1 MSGSFGDMGNILRQ
15 AQEMQR
21 ELDRARETLR
31 KASVEGTAGGGAV
44 RVTVTGDRRL
54 SSVEISKDVV
64 AAGDKGMLEDL
75 VLAAVRDGLEQ
86 AAKLEKESLGRVT
99 GGMDLPGLF

>member
-21 ELDRARETLR
+21 ELDKAREALR
-31 KASVEGTAGGGAV
+31 KTSVEGTAGGGAV
-44 RVTVTGDRRL
+44 RVTVTGDRHVT
-54 SSVEISKDVV
+54 SVEISAEIV
-64 AAGDKGMLEDL
+64 AAADKGMLEDL
-75 VLAAVRDGLEQ
+75 LLAAVRDGLDQ

>member
-21 ELDRARETLR
+21 ELDKARGALR

-44 RVTVTGDRRL
+44 RVTVTGDRHVTA
-54 SSVEISKDVV
+54 VEISAEVV
-64 AAGDKGMLEDL
+64 SAADKSMLEDL
-75 VLAAVRDGLEQ
+75 VLAAVRNGLEQ